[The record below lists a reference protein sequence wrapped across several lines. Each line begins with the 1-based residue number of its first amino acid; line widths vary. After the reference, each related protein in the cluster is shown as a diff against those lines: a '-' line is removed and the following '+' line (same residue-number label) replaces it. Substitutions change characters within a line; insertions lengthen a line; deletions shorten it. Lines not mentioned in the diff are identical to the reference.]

1 MSNEKTLLVELN
13 TESRYNTLL
22 VYSNVIIGNL

>member
-22 VYSNVIIGNL
+22 VYSNVIIGNI

>member
-1 MSNEKTLLVELN
+1 MSNKKTLLVELN